1 MFATLK
7 ADLAAVEA
15 YVVAHYKQLGVAV
28 LVGKFSAAIVAAVTA
43 LAHAL

>member
-1 MFATLK
+1 MLATLK

-28 LVGKFSAAIVAAVTA
+28 LVGKFSSAIVAAVLA
-43 LAHAL
+43 LVHAL